1 MAMTDMER
9 HVIASIKERY
19 GQIVD
24 LDTEPGVILEILR
37 RYKNDLDRTEAM
49 PDEYVQVRTGAVGGV
64 GQASRAPSLAS
75 DKAEV
80 QLGEQS
86 NSAAGE
92 ITNTELMRELL
103 RIRKELSALTNKI
116 P

>member
-19 GQIVD
+19 GQIID
-24 LDTEPGVILEILR
+24 LDGEPGVILEVLR
-37 RYKNDLDRTEAM
+37 RYKNDLDRTEAA

-64 GQASRAPSLAS
+64 GHASRAASLATDKTEAQPS
-75 DKAEV
+75 DKTDSV
-80 QLGEQS
+80 
-86 NSAAGE
+86 AGE

-103 RIRKELSALTNKI
+103 RIRKELSALTSKI